1 MDSYPVSGRQIGAR
15 AGFCHRRS
23 AAKHAAVLE
32 SRARIRHTPPM
43 LKIEHLS
50 LSIPAAD
57 GDKPAVSDVSL
68 NLTPGRVLG
77 LVGESGCGKTLTAQA
92 ILRLGE
98 TQGISRTDGRV
109 LLDEKDVFAM
119 AEPEL
124 RKVRGGRISM
134 IFQEPMTALNPV
146 FSIGAQLVEVIRLHL
161 DMDKKAAGKRA
172 IGLLADVGLQDGAS
186 LLSQYPDALS
196 GGMRQRV
203 LIAMAMA
210 ADPDYIIADEP
221 TTALDVSVQKRIID
235 LLRRLQAGRGLGM
248 LLVTHDFG
256 LVAELCDEV
265 AVMYAG
271 HIVERGPVADI
282 FDHAAHP
289 YTKALMLCRPDAS
302 GKDRKLP
309 AIAGQVP
316 APGRW
321 PAGCRFAARC
331 PLADAACEQ
340 PVEEAA
346 WQSGKHTAR
355 CVHVEKVSEA
365 LEAFV

>member
-1 MDSYPVSGRQIGAR
+1 ML
-15 AGFCHRRS
+15 AG
-23 AAKHAAVLE
+23 LE

-43 LKIEHLS
+43 LNIEHLS
-50 LSIPAAD
+50 LAIATPD
-57 GDKPAVSDVSL
+57 GDKAAVSDVSL
-68 NLTPGRVLG
+68 NLAPGCVLG

-92 ILRLGE
+92 VLRLGE
-98 TQGISRTDGRV
+98 TQGIVRTAGKV
-109 LLDEKDVFAM
+109 LLDDVDVFTM
-119 AEPEL
+119 PEPVL

-146 FSIGAQLVEVIRLHL
+146 FSIGAQLTEVIRLHL
-161 DMDKKAAGKRA
+161 DLSKQAATQRA
-172 IGLLADVGLQDGAS
+172 IDLLADVGLQDSAG
-186 LLSQYPDALS
+186 LLREYPDALS

-235 LLRRLQAGRGLGM
+235 LLRGLQEKRGLGM

-282 FDHAAHP
+282 FDYPAHP
-289 YTKALMLCRPDAS
+289 YTRALMHCRPDAN
-302 GKDRKLP
+302 GKHKRLP

-316 APGRW
+316 SPGKW
-321 PAGCRFAARC
+321 PEGCRFAARC
-331 PLADAACEQ
+331 PLADRACEGAVQ
-340 PVEEAA
+340 EAA
-346 WQSGKHTAR
+346 WKDGKHTAR

>member
-1 MDSYPVSGRQIGAR
+1 
-15 AGFCHRRS
+15 
-23 AAKHAAVLE
+23 
-32 SRARIRHTPPM
+32 M

-50 LSIPAAD
+50 LAVPAAD
-57 GDKPAVSDVSL
+57 GDKAAVSDVSL
-68 NLTPGRVLG
+68 SLAPGHVLG

-92 ILRLGE
+92 VLRLGE
-98 TQGISRTDGRV
+98 SQGIVRTSGKV
-109 LLDEKDVFAM
+109 LLDDADVFAM

-146 FSIGAQLVEVIRLHL
+146 FSIGAQLTEVIRLHL
-161 DMDKKAAGKRA
+161 DMDKKQAAERA
-172 IGLLADVGLQDGAS
+172 IKLLADVGLRDGEE
-186 LLSQYPDALS
+186 LLRQFPDSLS

-235 LLRRLQAGRGLGM
+235 LLRSLQEKRGMGM

-256 LVAELCDEV
+256 LVAELADEV

-282 FDHAAHP
+282 FDHPSHP
-289 YTKALMLCRPDAS
+289 YTRALMHCRPDAS
-302 GKDRKLP
+302 GKNKKLP

-316 APGRW
+316 SPGKW
-321 PAGCRFAARC
+321 PQGCRFAARC
-331 PLADAACEQ
+331 PLADDACAQDVSENAW
-340 PVEEAA
+340 EA
-346 WQSGKHTAR
+346 GKHTAR
-355 CVHVEKVSEA
+355 CVHVEKVEEA